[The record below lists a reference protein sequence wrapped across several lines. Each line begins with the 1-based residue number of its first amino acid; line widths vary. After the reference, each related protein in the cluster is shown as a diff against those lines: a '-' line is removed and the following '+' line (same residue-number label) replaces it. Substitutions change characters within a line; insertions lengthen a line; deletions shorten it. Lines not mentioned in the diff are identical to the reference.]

1 MTTTFL
7 RAALGPLLVVG
18 LAAAL
23 GLISDRLL
31 YVGPLDRATFGWL
44 VVIPVWALAPAA
56 VGLAGRDLADIP
68 RRPAALIDGL
78 VVGAIVGGLLWW
90 SAATVDCLPTHTLTE
105 LALPAIVL
113 GAITGGAFAFACQI
127 AGGQAA
133 SGHPWRALALGA
145 IPQLL
150 ALAIVPILDFYLFFG
165 LCQRP
170 SAG

>member
-1 MTTTFL
+1 MSTAFF
-7 RAALGPLLVVG
+7 RGAVGPLLVVG

-23 GLISDRLL
+23 WLMSDRLL

-56 VGLAGRDLADIP
+56 VGLAGHDLTDIP
-68 RRPAALIDGL
+68 RTTAALVDGL

-90 SAATVDCLPTHTLTE
+90 SAVTVDCLPTHTPTE
-105 LALPAIVL
+105 LAPPAIVL
-113 GAITGGAFAFACQI
+113 GAISGGAFAFACQI

-133 SGHPWRALALGA
+133 NGHPWRAVALGA

-150 ALAIVPILDFYLFFG
+150 VLATVPILDFYLFLG

-170 SAG
+170 LAG